1 MLCAVSLSMTLH
13 PLLST
18 SLTRCPVLCHWAWN
32 CILSLVPGK
41 TQKTSRHDLKLLA
54 RMPGVS
60 HYIFRLVPGKTQKT
74 SKQDIDQDVIQ
85 QFKEVSYSSFWWQK
99 WWICHVNHI
108 SQQRIHLRNKFD
120 FLSIHE
126 IINTSGLLQ
135 CNLAK
140 DLQRS
145 WFHEQTKNRILYLYL
160 HFMLLVKFHITL
172 LTLLNV
178 IAMSVNKQCYWMA
191 LVCSNRTYVG
201 VA

>member
-1 MLCAVSLSMTLH
+1 MPCAVSLSMTLH

-41 TQKTSRHDLKLLA
+41 TQKTSHHDLKLLTRMPGVSHYILSLVIGKTQKTSCHDLKLLA
-54 RMPGVS
+54 RTPGVS

-99 WWICHVNHI
+99 WWICHVNNI

-126 IINTSGLLQ
+126 I
-135 CNLAK
+135 
-140 DLQRS
+140 
-145 WFHEQTKNRILYLYL
+145 
-160 HFMLLVKFHITL
+160 TL
-172 LTLLNV
+172 PVSCKVT
-178 IAMSVNKQCYWMA
+178 
-191 LVCSNRTYVG
+191 
-201 VA
+201 